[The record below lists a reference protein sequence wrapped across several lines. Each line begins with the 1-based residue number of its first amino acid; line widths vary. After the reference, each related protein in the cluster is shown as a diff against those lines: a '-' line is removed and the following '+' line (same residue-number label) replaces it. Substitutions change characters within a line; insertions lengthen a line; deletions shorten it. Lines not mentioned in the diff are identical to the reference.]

1 MLAGPG
7 RATAPSIRPNHK
19 VAEVMERR
27 VSTVGLNAPAS
38 ELPRIFER
46 GEVALVTNADRHV
59 LGIITKMDL
68 IEVLAHR
75 RAAKV

>member
-1 MLAGPG
+1 MAQRVKLG
-7 RATAPSIRPNHK
+7 TK

-27 VSTVGLNAPAS
+27 VSTVGLNANAG

-46 GEVALVTNADRHV
+46 GEVALVTDTDRKV

-75 RAAKV
+75 SKPTPTQPPA